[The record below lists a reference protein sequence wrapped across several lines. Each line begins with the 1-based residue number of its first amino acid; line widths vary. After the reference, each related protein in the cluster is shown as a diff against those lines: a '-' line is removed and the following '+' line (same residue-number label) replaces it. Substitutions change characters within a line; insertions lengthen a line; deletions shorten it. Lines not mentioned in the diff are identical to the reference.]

1 MAQCYSNI
9 QQNPEW
15 GAQDKGVLHT
25 RSATGNMQ
33 KVHGSMFPFL
43 ALIEWPFPSPQDI
56 TTEQEQDTGTGIGN
70 SLRT

>member
-9 QQNPEW
+9 PQNPEW

-33 KVHGSMFPFL
+33 KVHGSMFLFL
-43 ALIEWPFPSPQDI
+43 AL
-56 TTEQEQDTGTGIGN
+56 TE
-70 SLRT
+70 

>member
-9 QQNPEW
+9 PQNPEW

-33 KVHGSMFPFL
+33 KVHGSMFLFL
-43 ALIEWPFPSPQDI
+43 ALTEWSFPSPHDI
-56 TTEQEQDTGTGIGN
+56 TAEQEQDRALALGIA
-70 SLRT
+70 